1 MGSENDDHSNVADIK
16 DTDGE
21 SGEKA
26 GKSGWG
32 PGSPELLEHMPRD
45 GRTQRVSE
53 QGGDPTSVLL
63 LEAHLAAMYRAGW
76 SRRSLEAAG

>member
-26 GKSGWG
+26 GK
-32 PGSPELLEHMPRD
+32 EM
-45 GRTQRVSE
+45 
-53 QGGDPTSVLL
+53 GGDQVAKAIGACQGMGEHRGFLSKEVTQPQCSFRGSSGSNV
-63 LEAHLAAMYRAGW
+63 
-76 SRRSLEAAG
+76 

>member
-26 GKSGWG
+26 DRESSGA
-32 PGSPELLEHMPRD
+32 PFPVPQVD
-45 GRTQRVSE
+45 GRLPAKFWSHSSCMR
-53 QGGDPTSVLL
+53 LL
-63 LEAHLAAMYRAGW
+63 CL
-76 SRRSLEAAG
+76 SRR